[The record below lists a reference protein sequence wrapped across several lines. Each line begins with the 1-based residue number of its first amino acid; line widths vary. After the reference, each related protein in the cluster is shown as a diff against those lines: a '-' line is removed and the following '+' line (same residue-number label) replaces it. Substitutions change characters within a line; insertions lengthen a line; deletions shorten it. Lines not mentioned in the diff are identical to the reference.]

1 MVIAMAAFV
10 IFFRK
15 FLKKFTLD
23 FVIIFRMLKRF
34 FKRFSLIR
42 LIEKKFNW
50 IAKLFLFKNK
60 RTGIA
65 VLEASLTLPVILM
78 MIFFIIEMMKVNNTR
93 TAMDSMALEAS
104 LDFVSNKNTNNFNDI
119 IKKYKPSYIGDS
131 NIKYYFAV
139 YESLDKM
146 CAVTPFGSEEVFW
159 PSSDTTYAPGD
170 TFVDSDGNSA
180 YLARNT
186 TATSGHIILTN
197 YKTPETSFSSSNSS
211 PKDTLIGRAFVLTFV
226 CDYKFS
232 SSFIG
237 KLFVGGANTKDK
249 TKFLIWGRGVG
260 ICN

>member
-1 MVIAMAAFV
+1 MVIAMTAFV
-10 IFFRK
+10 IFLRK
-15 FLKKFTLD
+15 FLKKFILD
-23 FVIIFRMLKRF
+23 FVIVFRILKRF
-34 FKRFSLIR
+34 FRKISLIR
-42 LIEKKFNW
+42 LIEKKINR
-50 IAKLFLFKNK
+50 ITKLSLFKNN

-65 VLEASLTLPVILM
+65 VLEASLTLPVVLM

-119 IKKYKPSYIGDS
+119 IKKYKPSYIEDS

-146 CAVTPFGSEEVFW
+146 CAITPFGSEEVFW
-159 PSSDTTYAPGD
+159 PSADNSYAPGN

-180 YLARNT
+180 HLARNI
-186 TATSGHIILTN
+186 TATSGHIALTN
-197 YKTPETSFSSSNSS
+197 YRTPETSFSSSNSS

-232 SSFIG
+232 SGFVG
-237 KLFVGGANTKDK
+237 QLFVGGANTKDK
-249 TKFLIWGRGVG
+249 SKFLIWGRGVG